1 MFSFIWKL
9 WWRPAYLVPMLGAS
23 GLWVNIHLLW
33 HGALIFVV
41 LTERPPMFRGLLRQI
56 MRWEPF
62 VSRILRRRP
71 NLKAIFFLLISKDL
85 RSCFIQMF
93 CVLMFS
99 MSVPFLE
106 MLEKNENKLKILS
119 SILNN
124 FGSLLLF
131 EIYLSFQVETVQNLH
146 FVSFKSQI
154 R

>member
-106 MLEKNENKLKILS
+106 MLEKMKINWKYLAVSWTTLVHCCFLKYICCFKLKRSKTYILCP
-119 SILNN
+119 LNP
-124 FGSLLLF
+124 
-131 EIYLSFQVETVQNLH
+131 
-146 FVSFKSQI
+146 K
-154 R
+154 